1 MKFVGKNCG
10 LKPVWM
16 ILAVSSAILK
26 AYVTTLT
33 FAVFLSKLRKYNSLL
48 PLLVDNVLLR
58 TREED
63 LR

>member
-1 MKFVGKNCG
+1 MKFVGKNFG

-48 PLLVDNVLLR
+48 PH
-58 TREED
+58 TCG
-63 LR
+63 